1 MEEQDKEDKEQD
13 KEDRE
18 QDKEDKEWDM
28 GEQRLLV
35 TFAPPGVLSHP
46 PPSYDLAASSRVEQD
61 GSPFADS
68 VTPLINSGPK
78 RFNTLFP

>member
-28 GEQRLLV
+28 EEQRLLV

-46 PPSYDLAASSRVEQD
+46 PPS
-61 GSPFADS
+61 
-68 VTPLINSGPK
+68 
-78 RFNTLFP
+78 